1 MQKPNNYYEILGVPR
16 SASFVEIKAAYYRL
30 VRLYHPDANP
40 TDRESQDKFCQI
52 AEAYRV
58 LHDPDLRSLYDRG
71 IDNLDNLDNLQTNSI
86 SREAEESYAQ
96 GIEKAN
102 KGDYRG
108 SIKHFTDAIAC
119 NRNYAAA
126 YNSRGLAYY
135 KLGDSAT
142 AIDDFN
148 QVIQLN
154 PNFAEAHYNRG
165 LARFRLGYAQ
175 AAIEDF
181 TQALNLKPDYGQA
194 YYRRG
199 LIHAELGDRQ
209 SAIADLQM
217 AAQMFASQSDLS
229 SCQLAEAA
237 VQSLQV
243 RYKSRQIMSG
253 IRELINDT
261 RTALS
266 TFVVN
271 PAGGMLPAYAK
282 LTLPRA
288 VRLSILMAIAF
299 NVCFTVGANLA
310 WRQLYGNLVPID
322 KLVFT
327 GGAVFLGFAVSS
339 FFMRSIWRGR
349 GSFVG
354 DLFIAGAALLPMGI
368 LVLLSG
374 AIGFSNSAIALSV
387 LSIFTTSY
395 AVLTTYSGCNQ
406 ISNMSEEAST
416 LSVPIIF
423 CLTGFVFV
431 ACLAWMRPG
440 GLRPDGWVMM
450 LTNLVGVGLV

>member
-1 MQKPNNYYEILGVPR
+1 MQKSNNYYEILGVPR
-16 SASFVEIKAAYYRL
+16 SANFAEIKAAYYRL
-30 VRLYHPDANP
+30 VRLYHPDLNP
-40 TDRESQDKFCQI
+40 ADQESQDKFCQI
-52 AEAYRV
+52 SEAYRV
-58 LHDPDLRSLYDRG
+58 LHDPERRSLYDRG
-71 IDNLDNLDNLQTNSI
+71 IDNLDDLQADSI
-86 SREAEESYAQ
+86 IREAQESYAQ
-96 GIEKAN
+96 GIERAN

-108 SIKHFTDAIAC
+108 AIKHYTDAIAR
-119 NRNYAAA
+119 NRNYTAV

-135 KLGDSAT
+135 KLGDAAK

-148 QVIQLN
+148 QVIQHN

-165 LARFRLGYAQ
+165 LARFRLGYTQSAVEDYSQ
-175 AAIEDF
+175 AVK
-181 TQALNLKPDYGQA
+181 LKPDYGQA

-199 LIHAELGDRQ
+199 LVHAELGDRL

-217 AAQMFASQSDLS
+217 AAQVFTAQSDLP

-237 VQSLQV
+237 VQSLQI
-243 RYKSRQIMSG
+243 RYKSRQIISG
-253 IRELINDT
+253 IMELGNDI

-271 PAGGMLPAYAK
+271 PAGGMLPTYAK
-282 LTLPRA
+282 LPLPRA

-310 WRQLYGNLVPID
+310 WQKLYGNLVPID

-327 GGAVFLGFAVSS
+327 GAAVFLGFAVSS
-339 FFMRSIWRGR
+339 FCMRSVWRGR

-354 DLFIAGAALLPMGI
+354 DLFIAGAALLPLGI
-368 LVLLSG
+368 LVLISG
-374 AIGFSNSAIALSV
+374 AIGFSNSAIALTV
-387 LSIFTTSY
+387 LTIFTTSY
-395 AVLTTYSGCNQ
+395 AILTTYSGCNQ

-423 CLTGFVFV
+423 CLTGFVFL

-440 GLRPDGWVMM
+440 GLRPDGWVMIFA
-450 LTNLVGVGLV
+450 NLVANS